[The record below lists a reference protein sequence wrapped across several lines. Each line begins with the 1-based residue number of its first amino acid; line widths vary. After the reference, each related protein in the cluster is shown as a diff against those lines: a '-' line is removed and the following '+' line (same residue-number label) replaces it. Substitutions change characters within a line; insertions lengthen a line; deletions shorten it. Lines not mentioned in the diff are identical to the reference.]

1 MAKKQRSVRPPRS
14 ADMSRYGG
22 VASGTSSAQPGS
34 MAAASSTAAAGK
46 SMSDAD
52 YATEYRYVSKD
63 LRRIALLSGLMF
75 AVLIVLSFVVS

>member
-1 MAKKQRSVRPPRS
+1 
-14 ADMSRYGG
+14 MSRYGG
-22 VASGTSSAQPGS
+22 VASGTSPAQPGS
-34 MAAASSTAAAGK
+34 MAAASSTAAAGKGASAAGK